1 MNIRHPLLPFICPL
15 LPLPYFFFPT
25 FLPVSYF
32 PLFLPSFPIS
42 NSYPLTAIA
51 TIYLSLSYYTPCKP
65 PSTTATTRFYF
76 VLHNSFRDCSLSKR
90 VSPLPIQPLYVFIPP
105 SPLSHISFSY
115 SYYPF
120 PPSTISPD
128 SKNVDT
134 VPYHTIPSPPPFFF
148 LPSRKRV
155 LDLPSTFLTPLTY
168 FFFSLLIPTPTT
180 FDKLPRRPW
189 PIPFSPSLLSAH
201 NTRIP
206 PVLVSLLSSY
216 SSPPPPLTCFHPPF
230 SLFLPLF
237 PSKSRFIFSLFLPS
251 PFLLLSEV
259 HKRRES
265 SSFVYVCVCVV
276 VFSLLLLGINL
287 STLLSLTHAYLL
299 TLPSFHIQLF

>member
-65 PSTTATTRFYF
+65 PSTTTRFYF

-90 VSPLPIQPLYVFIPP
+90 VSPLSIQPLYVFIPP
-105 SPLSHISFSY
+105 PLSRISPPLIHIIHSPLRL
-115 SYYPF
+115 
-120 PPSTISPD
+120 SPQIA
-128 SKNVDT
+128 KT
-134 VPYHTIPSPPPFFF
+134 WTPYHTIPSPPPFFF

-168 FFFSLLIPTPTT
+168 FFFSSLLIPTPIT

-216 SSPPPPLTCFHPPF
+216 SSPPP
-230 SLFLPLF
+230 
-237 PSKSRFIFSLFLPS
+237 
-251 PFLLLSEV
+251 LL
-259 HKRRES
+259 
-265 SSFVYVCVCVV
+265 
-276 VFSLLLLGINL
+276 
-287 STLLSLTHAYLL
+287 
-299 TLPSFHIQLF
+299 